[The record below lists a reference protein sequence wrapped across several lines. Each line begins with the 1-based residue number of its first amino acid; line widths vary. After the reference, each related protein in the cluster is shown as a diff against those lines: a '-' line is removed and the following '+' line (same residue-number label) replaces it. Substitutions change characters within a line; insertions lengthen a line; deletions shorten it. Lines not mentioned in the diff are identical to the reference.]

1 MGERMMVS
9 HPYLHAHMSSK
20 HVLSISVTEHL
31 AAFTRQ
37 EVEGGRYG
45 SASEVVRAAL
55 RLLEEQKQ
63 RSSESNA
70 HAMHHSA
77 EPPAK

>member
-1 MGERMMVS
+1 
-9 HPYLHAHMSSK
+9 MSSK
-20 HVLSISVTEHL
+20 HVLSISITERL
-31 AAFTRQ
+31 AAFIRQ

-63 RSSESNA
+63 RASPESNA
-70 HAMHHSA
+70 RAMPRSA

>member
-1 MGERMMVS
+1 M
-9 HPYLHAHMSSK
+9 PSK

-31 AAFTRQ
+31 AAFIRQ

-45 SASEVVRAAL
+45 SASEVVRAGL

-63 RSSESNA
+63 RAVSSESSA
-70 HAMHHSA
+70 DTMSHSS
-77 EPPAK
+77 ELPAKEPGEIQSKG

>member
-1 MGERMMVS
+1 
-9 HPYLHAHMSSK
+9 MSSK
-20 HVLSISVTEHL
+20 HVLSISITEHL
-31 AAFTRQ
+31 AAFIRQ

-55 RLLEEQKQ
+55 RLLEEQKE
-63 RSSESNA
+63 RSSPESNA
-70 HAMHHSA
+70 HAMPRSA